1 MRISDWSSDVC
12 SSDLKQ
18 GAEVALAAALAAI
31 PADLAAGA
39 RLRRMKQVI
48 ALVTALAD
56 LAGEWPLEKVIAT
69 LSDFAD
75 EALDLAIATAIRE
88 RAPDAEPRGL
98 ALIGLGKHGSRELNY
113 SSDVDP
119 MLIYDPAL
127 LPLRPRE
134 EPGDAAVRIARR
146 VIEAIG
152 RAHV

>member
-1 MRISDWSSDVC
+1 
-12 SSDLKQ
+12 
-18 GAEVALAAALAAI
+18 
-31 PADLAAGA
+31 
-39 RLRRMKQVI
+39 MKQVI

-119 MLIYDPAL
+119 ML
-127 LPLRPRE
+127 RSE
-134 EPGDAAVRIARR
+134 ERRLGKECVSTCRVRRSPYHEKKNNNKI
-146 VIEAIG
+146 
-152 RAHV
+152 

>member
-1 MRISDWSSDVC
+1 
-12 SSDLKQ
+12 
-18 GAEVALAAALAAI
+18 
-31 PADLAAGA
+31 
-39 RLRRMKQVI
+39 MKQVI

-88 RAPDAEPRGL
+88 RAPDAAPRGL
-98 ALIGLGKHGSRELNY
+98 ALLGLGKHGSRELNY

-134 EPGDAAVRIARR
+134 EPGDAAVPIARP
-146 VIEAIG
+146 VIELIPAPPPRG
-152 RAHV
+152 HHR

>member
-1 MRISDWSSDVC
+1 MCFFFEQKTAYELRISDWSSDVC
-12 SSDLKQ
+12 SSDL
-18 GAEVALAAALAAI
+18 AALAAI

-113 SSDVDP
+113 SSDKS
-119 MLIYDPAL
+119 
-127 LPLRPRE
+127 E
-134 EPGDAAVRIARR
+134 EHTY
-146 VIEAIG
+146 ELQ
-152 RAHV
+152 

>member
-1 MRISDWSSDVC
+1 
-12 SSDLKQ
+12 
-18 GAEVALAAALAAI
+18 
-31 PADLAAGA
+31 
-39 RLRRMKQVI
+39 MKQVI

-119 MLIYDPAL
+119 MLIYEPAL
-127 LPLRPRE
+127 RSE
-134 EPGDAAVRIARR
+134 EHTSVLQSLMRSSYTVFCLKKQKITR
-146 VIEAIG
+146 
-152 RAHV
+152 

>member
-1 MRISDWSSDVC
+1 
-12 SSDLKQ
+12 
-18 GAEVALAAALAAI
+18 
-31 PADLAAGA
+31 
-39 RLRRMKQVI
+39 MKQVI

-127 LPLRPRE
+127 LPLRRSE
-134 EPGDAAVRIARR
+134 EHTSELQSRMRISYAVFCLKKTNNHSPPHHI
-146 VIEAIG
+146 
-152 RAHV
+152 HHTS